1 MPYTILIADD
11 HPFSIEGLQATL
23 ETIEGCE
30 VVATV
35 ANGIAAIAAIKKH
48 RPDCALLDLSMP
60 GANGYEVFVEG
71 KRWSPETTFA
81 VVTGISS
88 SPVYSKLFDAG
99 IDGLFVKNSP
109 PEEIAEG
116 IRALMRG
123 ETVIA
128 PLAQALIDEQKS
140 AEQLSARELEVLYG
154 LARGQTNRQLA
165 ERLGISP
172 KTVDTH
178 RTTLLRKMQAT
189 NTASLLMA
197 AMRRGLLDL

>member
-1 MPYTILIADD
+1 M
-11 HPFSIEGLQATL
+11 
-23 ETIEGCE
+23 
-30 VVATV
+30 VARV
-35 ANGIAAIAAIKKH
+35 DNGIAAIAAIKMHK
-48 RPDCALLDLSMP
+48 PDCALLDLSMP
-60 GANGYEVFVEG
+60 GANGLEVFVEA
-71 KRWSPETTFA
+71 KRWSPDTTFA
-81 VVTGISS
+81 IVTGISA
-88 SPVYSKLFDAG
+88 SPVFSKLQDAG

-109 PEEIAEG
+109 PEEIADG

-123 ETVIA
+123 EKVIA
-128 PLAQALIDEQKS
+128 PLAQTMIEQQRN

-178 RTTLLRKMQAT
+178 RTTLLRKMEAT